1 MDEFFYPNL
10 AVRCNFDIWE
20 ERGRPNMMRRAKERV
35 EKILKEDMDGLLDPE
50 LISEIK
56 VRFPG
61 IQNI

>member
-1 MDEFFYPNL
+1 ML
-10 AVRCNFDIWE
+10 SQ
-20 ERGRPNMMRRAKERV
+20 AKKRV
-35 EKILKEDMDGLLDPE
+35 EKILKENMDGLLDPE